1 MSDSGSRVWDALH
14 HQLMAPDLVAEFVR
28 SFNEESNR
36 TRRNRDG
43 RRASLNRELKE
54 SAARIDTLLESV
66 ASGGLKGPSVQ
77 AKLEALE
84 PRQAELA
91 RELAGLK
98 DEPVRLHLCRRK
110 VATLHDL
117 LESDATRTEAV
128 EITRSLVDH
137 VTFRPHHR

>member
-1 MSDSGSRVWDALH
+1 
-14 HQLMAPDLVAEFVR
+14 MAPDLVAEFVR

-36 TRRNRDG
+36 TRRDRDG

-54 SAARIDTLLESV
+54 SVGRIDTLLESV

-84 PRQAELA
+84 ARQAELA

-98 DEPVRLHLCRRK
+98 DEPVRLHPNLAALYRRK

-128 EITRSLVDH
+128 EIIRSLVGDVSAH
-137 VTFRPHHR
+137 CR